1 MARRIVAGALLAV
14 VMSLTLASASSAQT
28 GPTGPTGPGT
38 GGTTPTTIS
47 SAGSTTARTGAE
59 MWIPLV
65 FGGGVIGAAL
75 VARSLAR
82 ARSIS

>member
-38 GGTTPTTIS
+38 GGTTTTIS